1 MCGIAGW
8 VGAGRRGGLMDA
20 MLAALDHRGPD
31 DRGAHVDGDAML
43 GMTRLAIIDL
53 VTGRQPMT
61 SDDGRAVI
69 VFNGEIYNFRA
80 LRAELEAGGLRFRT
94 RSDTEVILR
103 AWEAHGPACVEHLR
117 GMFAFALWDGGR
129 RRLFLARDRLGK
141 KPLYYWHRDG
151 RFVFASEP
159 KALLLHPDVAR
170 ELDPA
175 ALHHYLAFG
184 YTPAERSIFA
194 GIAKLPP
201 GHTATLADGRLEL
214 RRYWSLPVGPAV
226 SSAPPRDE
234 ATARVRREV
243 VEAVRL
249 RLESDVPLGVF
260 LSGGIDSSVIVAA
273 MREATSGRIATFTVG
288 FGASSPSHDERPWA
302 RLVARRFAT
311 DHHEEVLEPKLAELV
326 PTLAR
331 HFDEPF
337 ADSSAIPTLI
347 VAEATRRHV
356 TVALSGIGGDETFVG
371 YPRYAGVRL
380 ADAWARV
387 PRWLRAA
394 PERLARAFLPDSER
408 SRNLG
413 DWARR
418 FVAGAAEPMPDRYIN
433 WTRFFGARELAGLA
447 TPALRAA
454 LGGNVDRRQ
463 RAAWAGYGHGDPM
476 DGAFRV
482 DLATYLPDDLLTMAD
497 RTSMAHS
504 LELRAPFCDHRL
516 VEASLALAPSLK
528 APRLR
533 LKGLLKAAFADVLPS
548 EILTRQKQGFMIPLN
563 HWLRTDLRPLLD
575 DLLEPGR
582 VAARGLFE
590 PAAVATLRAEHLGG
604 RRTHG
609 DRLWTLMLLEL
620 WLRELLDRGDLWR
633 LR

>member
-8 VGAGRRGGLMDA
+8 VGGGRNDGVMDA

-31 DRGAHVDGDAML
+31 DRGAHADGNAAL

-61 SDDGRAVI
+61 TDDGRVAL

-80 LRAELEAGGLRFRT
+80 LRAELTARGHGFRT

-103 AWEAHGPACVEHLR
+103 AWEAYGEACVEHLR
-117 GMFAFALWDGGR
+117 GMFAFALWDGPR

-141 KPLYYWHRDG
+141 KPLYYWQRDG

-159 KALLLHPDVAR
+159 KALLLYPDVAR

-214 RRYWSLPVGPAV
+214 RCYWSLPPGRAASP
-226 SSAPPRDE
+226 APPREE
-234 ATARVRREV
+234 AAARIRSEV
-243 VEAVRL
+243 VESVRL

-260 LSGGIDSSVIVAA
+260 LSGGIDSSAIVAS
-273 MREATSGRIATFTVG
+273 MREVTSGRIATFTIG
-288 FGASSPSHDERPWA
+288 FGAAAPSHDERPWA
-302 RLVARRFAT
+302 RLVAQRFGT
-311 DHHEEVLEPKLAELV
+311 EHHEEILEPKIAELV
-326 PTLAR
+326 PTLPR

-337 ADSSAIPTLI
+337 ADSSAIPTLV
-347 VAEATRRHV
+347 VAQATRRHV

-371 YPRYAGVRL
+371 YPRYAGVPL
-380 ADAWARV
+380 SEAWARV

-394 PERLARAFLPDSER
+394 PTRLAPAFLKDSER

-418 FVAGAAEPMPDRYIN
+418 FVAGGAEPMPDRYIN
-433 WTRFFGARELAGLA
+433 WTRFFGAGELAALA
-447 TPALRAA
+447 TPALRAV
-454 LGGNVDRRQ
+454 LGGDVDRRQ

-497 RTSMAHS
+497 RMSMAHS

-516 VEASLALAPSLK
+516 IEASLALAPALK

-533 LKGLLKAAFADVLPS
+533 LKGLLKAAFADVLPPR
-548 EILTRQKQGFMIPLN
+548 ILTRPKQGFMIPLN
-563 HWLRTDLRPLLD
+563 RWLRTDLRPLLD
-575 DLLEPGR
+575 DLLAPER

-590 PAAVATLRAEHLGG
+590 PAAVAALREEHLSG
-604 RRTHG
+604 RRSHG
-609 DRLWTLMLLEL
+609 DRLWTLMILEL
-620 WLRELLDRGDLWR
+620 WLREFLDRGGVWS

>member
-8 VGAGRRGGLMDA
+8 VGTGRHGGLMDA

-31 DRGAHVDGDAML
+31 DRGAHVDGDAVL

-80 LRAELEAGGLRFRT
+80 LRAELEAGGRRFRT

-117 GMFAFALWDGGR
+117 GMFAFALWDGPR

-141 KPLYYWHRDG
+141 KPLYYWHRGG

-201 GHTATLADGRLEL
+201 GHTATLADGGLEL
-214 RRYWSLPVGPAV
+214 RRYWSLPAGPAV
-226 SSAPPRDE
+226 SPTTTREE
-234 ATARVRREV
+234 ALARVRHEV

-260 LSGGIDSSVIVAA
+260 LSGGIDSSAIVAA
-273 MREATSGRIATFTVG
+273 VREATSGRIATFTIG
-288 FGASSPSHDERPWA
+288 FGTSSPSHDERPWA

-326 PTLAR
+326 PALAR

-337 ADSSAIPTLI
+337 ADSSAIPTLV

-371 YPRYAGVRL
+371 YPRYAGVPL
-380 ADAWARV
+380 SEAWARV

-394 PERLARAFLPDSER
+394 PERLARACLPDSQR

-418 FVAGAAEPMPDRYIN
+418 FAAGAGEPMPDRYIN

-447 TPALRAA
+447 TPALRAV
-454 LGGNVDRRQ
+454 LGGDVDRRQ

-497 RTSMAHS
+497 RMSMAHS

-516 VEASLALAPSLK
+516 VETSLALAPSLK
-528 APRLR
+528 APRFR
-533 LKGLLKAAFADVLPS
+533 LKGLLKAAFADVLPP
-548 EILTRQKQGFMIPLN
+548 EILTRPKQGFMIPLN

-590 PAAVATLRAEHLGG
+590 PAAVATLRDEHLGG

-620 WLRELLDRGDLWR
+620 WLREFLDRGGVWI